1 MNVVSRRFLLA
12 AVILATTSTSV
23 LAQGA
28 SGSSSISG
36 TVVDTAGGAIP
47 GASVVVTSNATGT
60 KFEATT
66 NGNGAFSLPAL
77 PVGTYTVTVSLQG
90 FKTAAVTDV
99 RVQLGIPTNLKT
111 TLEV

>member
-1 MNVVSRRFLLA
+1 MYLVLRRLLHA
-12 AVILATTSTSV
+12 AVILAISTAPAF
-23 LAQGA
+23 AQGA

-99 RVQLGIPTNLKT
+99 RVQLG
-111 TLEV
+111 